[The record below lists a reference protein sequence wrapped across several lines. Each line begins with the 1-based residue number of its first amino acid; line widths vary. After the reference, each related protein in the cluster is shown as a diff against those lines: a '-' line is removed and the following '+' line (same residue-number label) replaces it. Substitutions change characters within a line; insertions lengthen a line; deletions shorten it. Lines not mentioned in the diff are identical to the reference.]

1 MTETDMANV
10 FLSYSPETEDFVEGI
25 ARKLFGDARL
35 TFWFRPWHSQPGKP
49 VQEQMEDALYNAQ
62 AIAVFVGGAEG
73 VEGWQNEQMRV
84 AIQTRVEDDPAY
96 RVIPVLLPGAHK
108 PARRGLPALLRRYEM
123 VEFREMDDPQAF
135 QRLLAGVLGLPPID
149 VEGYVQER
157 KQQQK
162 QQRPP
167 EASFVQGHA
176 LLVGIANYLSVR
188 SLPESVLNDARA
200 TGTLLAD
207 PAACGYPA
215 GQVQILLDEQAIAA
229 QLRHALKDLA
239 NHTGA
244 GDTAI
249 FYFSGHGFH
258 KKVEGGHQQFL
269 LPYDADL
276 ADPASLISGEEMT
289 DLLRQIRASRLLV
302 LFDSCHSGGVGDPK
316 SAGMQLKAGLDE
328 QYYERLAT
336 GKGRVILASSRP
348 EEPSWVLEGMDN
360 SVFTHYLLEAL
371 RGYGPSLG
379 DGYIRVFD
387 LFRHVSEKV
396 PSRAKQHP
404 IFKATAMEEDFVVA
418 LARPVG

>member
-10 FLSYSPETEDFVEGI
+10 FLSYSLETEDFVEGI
-25 ARKLFGDARL
+25 ARKLYGDARL
-35 TFWFRPWHSQPGKP
+35 TFWFRPWHSHPGKP
-49 VQEQMEDALYNAQ
+49 VQEQMEQALYNAQ
-62 AIAVFVGGAEG
+62 AIAVFVGGSDG

-96 RVIPVLLPGAHK
+96 RVIPVLVPGAQK
-108 PARRGLPALLRRYEM
+108 PARRELPALLRRYEM
-123 VEFREMDDPQAF
+123 VEFRQMDDPQAF
-135 QRLLAGVLGLPPID
+135 QRLLAGILGLPPID
-149 VEGYVQER
+149 VEGYVQVR

-162 QQRPP
+162 LHPPP

-176 LLVGIANYLSVR
+176 LLVGVANYPNVR

-200 TGTLLAD
+200 TGALLAD
-207 PAACGYPA
+207 PAACGYPL
-215 GQVQILLDEQAIAA
+215 GQVQILLDEQASVME
-229 QLRHALKDLA
+229 LRAALKSLSDQ
-239 NHTGA
+239 TGP

-276 ADPASLISGEEMT
+276 ADPASLISGDEMT
-289 DLLRQIRASRLLV
+289 ELLRQIRASRLLV

-328 QYYERLAT
+328 QYYEKLAS
-336 GKGRVILASSRP
+336 GKGRVIMASSRP
-348 EEPSWVLEGMDN
+348 EESSWALEGMKN
-360 SVFTHYLLEAL
+360 SVFTHYMLEAL
-371 RGYGPSLG
+371 RGQGPSLG

-418 LARPVG
+418 LAKPL

>member
-1 MTETDMANV
+1 MTKTEMANV
-10 FLSYSPETEDFVEGI
+10 FLSYSPETEEFVEGI
-25 ARKLFGDARL
+25 ARKLYGDARL

-49 VQEQMEDALYNAQ
+49 VQEQMEEALYNAQ
-62 AIAVFVGGAEG
+62 AIAVFVGGGEG

-96 RVIPVLLPGAHK
+96 RVIPVLVPGAQK
-108 PARRGLPALLRRYEM
+108 PAHRELPALLRRYEM
-123 VEFREMDDPQAF
+123 VEFRAMDDPQAF
-135 QRLLAGVLGLPPID
+135 RRLLAGVLDLPPID
-149 VEGYVQER
+149 VEGFIQER

-162 QQRPP
+162 QLRPP
-167 EASFVQGHA
+167 QTSFVQGHA
-176 LLVGIANYLSVR
+176 LLVGIANYLKVK

-200 TGTLLAD
+200 TGDLLAD
-207 PAACGYPA
+207 PAACGYPP
-215 GQVQILLDEQAIAA
+215 GQVQILLDDQASAA
-229 QLRHALKDLA
+229 RLRAALKDLA
-239 NHTGA
+239 DKTRP

-258 KKVEGGHQQFL
+258 KKVDGGHQQFL

-276 ADPASLISGEEMT
+276 TDLTSVISGDEMT
-289 DLLRQIRASRLLV
+289 ELLRQIRASRLLV

-316 SAGMQLKAGLDE
+316 SAEAQLKAGLDE

-348 EEPSWVLEGMDN
+348 EEPSWALEGMDN
-360 SVFTHYLLEAL
+360 SVFTYYLLEAL
-371 RGYGPSLG
+371 RGQGPNLG
-379 DGYIRVFD
+379 DGYVRVFD

-418 LARPVG
+418 LATRG